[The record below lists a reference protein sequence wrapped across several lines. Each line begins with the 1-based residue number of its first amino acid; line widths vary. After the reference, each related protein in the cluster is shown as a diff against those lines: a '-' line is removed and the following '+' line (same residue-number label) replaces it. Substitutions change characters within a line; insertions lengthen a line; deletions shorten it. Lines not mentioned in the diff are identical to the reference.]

1 MIYFTQPGNMTDI
14 WKMDLKLL
22 TSLVVITCSSACM
35 FPPSM
40 WCSSDEI
47 ARQCQVLDQ
56 CEQYH
61 NTPPAPI
68 DVTFYFESLCPDCK
82 RFISGQLWRAW
93 NLVPSIMKL
102 TLVPFGNA
110 RESKGIGKWKFTC
123 QHGKEECVGNV
134 IECSQHFKVDYD
146 AITKCAN
153 SDMGN
158 QLEHQMALKTMALNP
173 PHKYVPWV
181 TINGVHT
188 EEMEKKV
195 EDDLVKLLCDMYT
208 GDKPPACSSYQS
220 DNLLDNKYM
229 KL

>member
-1 MIYFTQPGNMTDI
+1 M
-14 WKMDLKLL
+14 
-22 TSLVVITCSSACM
+22 
-35 FPPSM
+35 
-40 WCSSDEI
+40 
-47 ARQCQVLDQ
+47 DQ

-68 DVTFYFESLCPDCK
+68 DVTLYFESLCPDCK

-134 IECSQHFKVDYD
+134 IETCAINITKDINVYFPFIHCMENSTSERPEEAAEKCSQHFKVDYD

-208 GDKPPACSSYQS
+208 GDKPPACSSYQN
-220 DNLLDNKYM
+220 DNLLDNKCM